1 MGRKSPVWPVAWS
14 PRYTLANKTC
24 MPLALHADSAES
36 MEARTKCM
44 RGMHV
49 LLHYHMCVGCCA
61 TWSSHP
67 CEYKGCTS
75 YIDTEAWLTTEPTAG
90 PTEGDTSEETH
101 RLISTRKKKIEHFL
115 SCEMRGIFFWE
126 SFGGTCCERVWIAN
140 CMKTDTLTTS
150 IYTTFN

>member
-24 MPLALHADSAES
+24 MPLALHADSAEA

-44 RGMHV
+44 RGMRV

-67 CEYKGCTS
+67 CEYTKVARH
-75 YIDTEAWLTTEPTAG
+75 IL
-90 PTEGDTSEETH
+90 
-101 RLISTRKKKIEHFL
+101 TRKLGWQLNKRPDLLKVTLVKKHTGSSAPGKKYRTF
-115 SCEMRGIFFWE
+115 SVMWDTWDFFGEFRWDMLWAGVDSKLHE
-126 SFGGTCCERVWIAN
+126 NG
-140 CMKTDTLTTS
+140 
-150 IYTTFN
+150 YTNH